1 MNIPVRNGFD
11 IKKYQF
17 VNGFTKK
24 VLYLS
29 SHLSFFF
36 MQPISIPL
44 SKTKIIILVTGA
56 LLFVAG
62 GCWLVIKA
70 SAINSPV
77 VPNVNVIR
85 AVGVVAIL
93 FFGLCTVYGTR
104 KLFSHKPG
112 FVIDD
117 SGITDNSSGISVGAI
132 PWNDIYNIN
141 FVMAQ
146 RQKFIMIYVKNPEE
160 YINNQSSF
168 IKKKMMQMNHKLYGS
183 PLAISANSL
192 NTSFGQLFN
201 LLRNEFE
208 TRNIK
213 PQ

>member
-1 MNIPVRNGFD
+1 MVDYEIF
-11 IKKYQF
+11 KS
-17 VNGFTKK
+17 
-24 VLYLS
+24 YLAI
-29 SHLSFFF
+29 HLLIFF
-36 MQPISIPL
+36 MQPISISL
-44 SKTKIIILVTGA
+44 SKTKIILLVTGA

-62 GCWLVIKA
+62 GCWLLVKA
-70 SAINSPV
+70 STINNPV
-77 VPNVNVIR
+77 VPNANIIR

-104 KLFSHKPG
+104 KLFSSKPG

-117 SGITDNSSGISVGAI
+117 FGITDNSGGISVGAI
-132 PWNDIYNIN
+132 PWSDINNIN

-146 RQKFIMIYVKNPEE
+146 RQKFIMIYVNNPEE
-160 YINNQSSF
+160 YINKQSSF
-168 IKKKMMQMNHKLYGS
+168 IKRKMMQMNHKLYGS

-208 TRNIK
+208 TRNSR